1 MWYFSD
7 TSIEIDYIFKFILGI
22 LQITNIKLF
31 KEFFMD
37 SDFSTKI
44 QKQKI
49 SRERRKELKH
59 RLKKELGD
67 RMRFVYISSFLS
79 WIQFLM
85 RIISFGFIAKGFSN
99 LYQKIDFN
107 IFVYAV
113 IAIGLNLLGFGISI
127 LAKRYQGVASQ
138 FARDNLKSKFFDA
151 FSKSDEEVFKGYSTA
166 DVLTVASQGIDT
178 LDTFYST
185 YLSTTLRTFFNCG
198 TILLIVAF
206 IYPLGGLVFLI
217 SIPFIPVSIVL
228 IQKRSAK
235 IMQHYWSTY
244 MDVSNLFMD
253 DLKGL
258 NTLYSYSADE
268 IYEKKFNESA
278 ESFRLSTMELLKFQ
292 LQSVGYM
299 DGVMYLGIAISGFLA
314 VLSISKG
321 NMSIF
326 NFIFFVLIATEFF
339 TPIRELGYCMHLL
352 MMNTKMADRIFTFL
366 DSVKGEKKSEV
377 VNIKL
382 ESIDNIEFKNLS
394 FSYDDRNVLNNINLR
409 ITKGSL
415 FAIAGESGLG
425 KSTFAKI
432 LFKNLEDYSGEILID
447 GKSLKDFSR
456 LDINALG
463 FYVSP
468 DSYVFNESIMD
479 NLKKATKLPEKAI
492 LNWIEEKNILKFVK
506 TLPEGFNTIIGE
518 NGRLISPGQRQQ
530 IICVRSLLADR
541 KIYIFDEMTSSVD
554 TENEIAI
561 LDLIKM
567 ISKNSIVMF
576 ISHKMKQVNKADFVL
591 FMGKEKS
598 WDFGKPEDLYNS
610 NFEYRLLLDK
620 QNEMEEILNER

>member
-1 MWYFSD
+1 
-7 TSIEIDYIFKFILGI
+7 
-22 LQITNIKLF
+22 
-31 KEFFMD
+31 MD

-49 SRERRKELKH
+49 SRERRKELKN

-67 RMRFVYISSFLS
+67 RMRFVYIASFLS

-99 LYQKIDFN
+99 LYNKIDFN
-107 IFVYAV
+107 LFAYVV
-113 IAIGLNLLGFGISI
+113 IAIGLNIFGFWISI
-127 LAKRYQGVASQ
+127 FAKRYQGVASQ
-138 FARDNLKSKFFDA
+138 YARNNLKVKFFDA
-151 FSKSDEEVFKGYSTA
+151 FSKGNEEVFKGYSTA
-166 DVLTVASQGIDT
+166 DVLTVASQGIDS
-178 LDTFYST
+178 LDTFYSN
-185 YLSTTLRTFFNCG
+185 YLTTTLRTYFNCA

-206 IYPLGGLVFLI
+206 IYPLGDLVFLV

-258 NTLYSYSADE
+258 NTLYSYSADA

-278 ESFRLSTMELLKFQ
+278 ENFRLSTMELLKFQ

-321 NMSIF
+321 NMSVF
-326 NFIFFVLIATEFF
+326 NFTFFVLIATEFF

-366 DSVKGEKKSEV
+366 DSVIVEKKKDVS
-377 VNIKL
+377 NIEL
-382 ESIDNIEFKNLS
+382 ESINNIEFKNLS
-394 FSYDDRNVLNNINLR
+394 FSYDDRKVLNNINLS
-409 ITKGSL
+409 INKGSL

-425 KSTFAKI
+425 KSTFAKV

-447 GKSLKDFSR
+447 GKSLKDFSKS
-456 LDINALG
+456 DINALG

-479 NLKKATKLPEKAI
+479 NLKKATKLSEQEI
-492 LNWIEEKNILKFVK
+492 LEWIEEKNILKFVK
-506 TLPEGFNTIIGE
+506 TLPDGFNTIIGE
-518 NGRLISPGQRQQ
+518 NGRLIFPGQRQQ
-530 IICVRSLLADR
+530 IICVRSLLANR

>member
-1 MWYFSD
+1 
-7 TSIEIDYIFKFILGI
+7 
-22 LQITNIKLF
+22 
-31 KEFFMD
+31 MD
-37 SDFSTKI
+37 SDFNTKI

-49 SRERRKELKH
+49 SRERRKELKN

-67 RMRFVYISSFLS
+67 RMRFVYIASFLS

-99 LYQKIDFN
+99 LYNKIDFN
-107 IFVYAV
+107 LFAYVV
-113 IAIGLNLLGFGISI
+113 IAIGLNIFGFWISI
-127 LAKRYQGVASQ
+127 FAKRYQGVASQ
-138 FARDNLKSKFFDA
+138 YARDNLKVKFFDA
-151 FSKSDEEVFKGYSTA
+151 FSKGNEEVFKGYSTA
-166 DVLTVASQGIDT
+166 DVLTVASQGIDS
-178 LDTFYST
+178 LDTFYSN
-185 YLSTTLRTFFNCG
+185 YLTTTLRTYFNCA

-206 IYPLGGLVFLI
+206 IYPLGGLVFLV

-258 NTLYSYSADE
+258 NTLYSYSADA

-278 ESFRLSTMELLKFQ
+278 ENFRLSTMELLKFQ

-314 VLSISKG
+314 VLSVSKG

-366 DSVKGEKKSEV
+366 DSVKNEKKTEV
-377 VNIKL
+377 SNINL

-394 FSYDDRNVLNNINLR
+394 FSYDDRKILNNINLS

-425 KSTFAKI
+425 KSTFAKV
-432 LFKNLEDYSGEILID
+432 LFKNLDDYSGEILID
-447 GKSLKDFSR
+447 GKSLRDFSKS
-456 LDINALG
+456 DINALG

-479 NLKKATKLPEKAI
+479 NLKKATKLSEHEI
-492 LNWIEEKNILKFVK
+492 LEWIEEKNILKFVK
-506 TLPEGFNTIIGE
+506 TLPDGFNTIIGE

-530 IICVRSLLADR
+530 IICVRSLLANR

-610 NFEYRLLLDK
+610 NYEYKMLLDK

>member
-1 MWYFSD
+1 
-7 TSIEIDYIFKFILGI
+7 
-22 LQITNIKLF
+22 
-31 KEFFMD
+31 MD

-49 SRERRKELKH
+49 SRERRKELKN

-67 RMRFVYISSFLS
+67 RMRFVYIASFLS

-99 LYQKIDFN
+99 LYNKIDFN
-107 IFVYAV
+107 LFAYVV
-113 IAIGLNLLGFGISI
+113 IAIGLNIFGFWISI
-127 LAKRYQGVASQ
+127 FAKRYQGVASQ
-138 FARDNLKSKFFDA
+138 YARNNLKVKFFDA
-151 FSKSDEEVFKGYSTA
+151 FSKGNEEVFKGYSTA
-166 DVLTVASQGIDT
+166 DVLTVASQGIDS
-178 LDTFYST
+178 LDTFYSN
-185 YLSTTLRTFFNCG
+185 YLTTTLRTYFNCA

-206 IYPLGGLVFLI
+206 IYPLGGLVFLV

-258 NTLYSYSADE
+258 NTLYSYSADA

-278 ESFRLSTMELLKFQ
+278 ENFRLSTMELLKFQ

-299 DGVMYLGIAISGFLA
+299 DGVMYLGIVISGFLA
-314 VLSISKG
+314 VLSVSKG

-366 DSVKGEKKSEV
+366 DSVKLEKKTEV
-377 VNIKL
+377 SNINL

-394 FSYDDRNVLNNINLR
+394 FSYDDRKVLNNINLS
-409 ITKGSL
+409 INKGSL

-425 KSTFAKI
+425 KSTFAKT
-432 LFKNLEDYSGEILID
+432 LFKNLENYSGEILID
-447 GKSLKDFSR
+447 GKTLRDFSKS
-456 LDINALG
+456 DINSLG

-479 NLKKATKLPEKAI
+479 NLKKATKLSEHEI
-492 LNWIEEKNILKFVK
+492 LEWIEEKNILKFVK
-506 TLPEGFNTIIGE
+506 TLPDGFNTIIGE

-530 IICVRSLLADR
+530 IICVRSLLANR

-598 WDFGKPEDLYNS
+598 WDFAKPEDLYNS

>member
-1 MWYFSD
+1 
-7 TSIEIDYIFKFILGI
+7 
-22 LQITNIKLF
+22 
-31 KEFFMD
+31 MD
-37 SDFSTKI
+37 SDFNTKI

-49 SRERRKELKH
+49 SRERRKELKN

-67 RMRFVYISSFLS
+67 RMRFVYIASFLS

-99 LYQKIDFN
+99 LYNKIDFN
-107 IFVYAV
+107 LFAYVV
-113 IAIGLNLLGFGISI
+113 IAIGLNIFGFWISI
-127 LAKRYQGVASQ
+127 FAKRYQGVASQ
-138 FARDNLKSKFFDA
+138 FARDNLKVKFFDV

-166 DVLTVASQGIDT
+166 DVLTVASQGIDS
-178 LDTFYST
+178 LDTFYSN
-185 YLSTTLRTFFNCG
+185 YLTTTLRTYFNCA

-206 IYPLGGLVFLI
+206 IYPLGGLAFLV

-258 NTLYSYSADE
+258 NTLYSYSADA

-278 ESFRLSTMELLKFQ
+278 ENFRLSTMELLKFQ

-314 VLSISKG
+314 VLSVSKG

-366 DSVKGEKKSEV
+366 DSVNNEKKTEV
-377 VNIKL
+377 SNINLK
-382 ESIDNIEFKNLS
+382 SIDNIEFKNLS
-394 FSYDDRNVLNNINLR
+394 FSYDDRKILNNINLS

-425 KSTFAKI
+425 KSTFAKV
-432 LFKNLEDYSGEILID
+432 LFKNLDDYSGEILID
-447 GKSLKDFSR
+447 GKSLRDFSKS
-456 LDINALG
+456 DINALG

-479 NLKKATKLPEKAI
+479 NLKKATKLSEHEI
-492 LNWIEEKNILKFVK
+492 LEWIEEKNILKFVK
-506 TLPEGFNTIIGE
+506 TLPDGFNTIIGE
-518 NGRLISPGQRQQ
+518 NGKLISPGQRQQ
-530 IICVRSLLADR
+530 IICVRSLLANR

-598 WDFGKPEDLYNS
+598 WDFAKPEDLYNS

>member
-1 MWYFSD
+1 
-7 TSIEIDYIFKFILGI
+7 
-22 LQITNIKLF
+22 
-31 KEFFMD
+31 MD

-49 SRERRKELKH
+49 SRERRKELKN

-67 RMRFVYISSFLS
+67 KMKVVYLSSFLA

-85 RIISFGFIAKGFSN
+85 RIISFGIIAKGFSN
-99 LYQKIDFN
+99 LCNGIEFN
-107 IFVYAV
+107 LFSYALIV
-113 IAIGLNLLGFGISI
+113 IGLNIFGFVISI
-127 LAKRYQGVASQ
+127 FSKNYQGVASQ
-138 FARDNLKSKFFDA
+138 FARDSLKNKFFNV
-151 FSKSDEEVFKGYSTA
+151 FSKNNEEFSKKYSYA
-166 DVLTVASQGIDT
+166 DVLTVASQGIDS
-178 LDTFYST
+178 LDTFYSN
-185 YLSTTLRTFFNCG
+185 YLSTTLRTYLNCA
-198 TILLIVAF
+198 TILAIVFF
-206 IYPLGGLVFLI
+206 IYPLGSLVFLI
-217 SIPFIPVSIVL
+217 SIPFIPVSIIL

-278 ESFRLSTMELLKFQ
+278 EGFRLSTMELLKFQ

-314 VLSISKG
+314 VMSISKG

-326 NFIFFVLIATEFF
+326 NFIFFILIATEFF

-366 DSVKGEKKSEV
+366 DNANLEEKVEDS
-377 VNIKL
+377 NIKL
-382 ESIDNIEFKNLS
+382 ENVERIEFKNLS
-394 FSYDDRNVLNNINLR
+394 FSYGERKILDDINFE
-409 ITKGSL
+409 ISKGNL

-432 LFKNLEDYSGEILID
+432 LFKNLENYSGEILLD
-447 GKSLKDFSR
+447 GKSLKDFSKG
-456 LDINALG
+456 DINSLG
-463 FYVSP
+463 FYISP

-479 NLKKATKLPEKAI
+479 NLKKATKLSENEI
-492 LNWIEEKNILKFVK
+492 LKWIEEKNILNFVK
-506 TLPEGFNTIIGE
+506 TLPNGFDTIVGE
-518 NGRLISPGQRQQ
+518 NGKLISPGQRQQ
-530 IICVRSLLADR
+530 IICARGLLANR

-554 TENEIAI
+554 TENEKAI
-561 LDLIKM
+561 LDLIRL
-567 ISKNSIVMF
+567 ISKDSIVMF
-576 ISHKMKQVNKADFVL
+576 ISHKMKQVHKSDFVL
-591 FMGKEKS
+591 FMGQEKS
-598 WDFGKPEDLYNS
+598 WDFGKPCDLYISNS
-610 NFEYRLLLDK
+610 EYKLLLDK

>member
-1 MWYFSD
+1 
-7 TSIEIDYIFKFILGI
+7 
-22 LQITNIKLF
+22 
-31 KEFFMD
+31 MD
-37 SDFSTKI
+37 SDFNTKI

-49 SRERRKELKH
+49 SRERRKELKN

-67 RMRFVYISSFLS
+67 RMRFVYIASFLS

-99 LYQKIDFN
+99 LYNKIDFN
-107 IFVYAV
+107 LFAYVV
-113 IAIGLNLLGFGISI
+113 IAIGLNIFGFWISI
-127 LAKRYQGVASQ
+127 FAKRYQGVASQ
-138 FARDNLKSKFFDA
+138 YARNNLKVKFFDA
-151 FSKSDEEVFKGYSTA
+151 FSKGNEEVFKGYSTA
-166 DVLTVASQGIDT
+166 DVLTVASQGIDS
-178 LDTFYST
+178 LDTFYSN
-185 YLSTTLRTFFNCG
+185 YLTTTLRTYFNCA

-206 IYPLGGLVFLI
+206 IYPLGGLVFLV

-258 NTLYSYSADE
+258 NTLYSYSADA

-278 ESFRLSTMELLKFQ
+278 ENFRLSTMELLKFQ

-314 VLSISKG
+314 VLSVSKG

-366 DSVKGEKKSEV
+366 DSVKNEKKTEV
-377 VNIKL
+377 SNINL

-394 FSYDDRNVLNNINLR
+394 FSYDDRKVLNNINLS
-409 ITKGSL
+409 INKGSL

-425 KSTFAKI
+425 KSTFAKV
-432 LFKNLEDYSGEILID
+432 LFKNLDDYSGEILID
-447 GKSLKDFSR
+447 GKSLRYFSKS
-456 LDINALG
+456 DINALG

-479 NLKKATKLPEKAI
+479 NLKKATKLSEHEI
-492 LNWIEEKNILKFVK
+492 LEWIEEKNILKFVK
-506 TLPEGFNTIIGE
+506 TLPDGFNTIIGE

-530 IICVRSLLADR
+530 IICVRSLLANR

>member
-1 MWYFSD
+1 
-7 TSIEIDYIFKFILGI
+7 
-22 LQITNIKLF
+22 
-31 KEFFMD
+31 MD
-37 SDFSTKI
+37 SDFNTKI

-49 SRERRKELKH
+49 SRERRKELKN
-59 RLKKELGD
+59 RLKKELRD
-67 RMRFVYISSFLS
+67 RMRFVYIASFLS

-99 LYQKIDFN
+99 LYNKTEFN
-107 IFVYAV
+107 LFAYVV
-113 IAIGLNLLGFGISI
+113 IAIGLNIFGFWISI
-127 LAKRYQGVASQ
+127 FAKRYQGVASQ
-138 FARDNLKSKFFDA
+138 YARNNLKVKFFDA
-151 FSKSDEEVFKGYSTA
+151 FSKGNEEVFKGYSTA
-166 DVLTVASQGIDT
+166 DVLTVASQGIDS
-178 LDTFYST
+178 LDTFYSN
-185 YLSTTLRTFFNCG
+185 YLTTTLRTYFNCA

-206 IYPLGGLVFLI
+206 IYPLGGLVFLV

-258 NTLYSYSADE
+258 NTLYSYSADA

-278 ESFRLSTMELLKFQ
+278 ENFRLSTMELLKFQ

-314 VLSISKG
+314 VLSVSKG

-366 DSVKGEKKSEV
+366 DSVKNEKKTEV
-377 VNIKL
+377 SNINL

-394 FSYDDRNVLNNINLR
+394 FSYENRDVLNNINLS
-409 ITKGSL
+409 INKGSL

-425 KSTFAKI
+425 KSTFAKV
-432 LFKNLEDYSGEILID
+432 LFKNLDDYSGEILID
-447 GKSLKDFSR
+447 GKSLRDFSKS
-456 LDINALG
+456 DINALG

-479 NLKKATKLPEKAI
+479 NLKKATKLSEHEI
-492 LNWIEEKNILKFVK
+492 LEWVEEKNILKFVK
-506 TLPEGFNTIIGE
+506 TLPDGFNTIIGE
-518 NGRLISPGQRQQ
+518 NGKLISPGQRQQ
-530 IICVRSLLADR
+530 IICVRSLLTDR

-598 WDFGKPEDLYNS
+598 WDFAKPEDLYNS

>member
-1 MWYFSD
+1 
-7 TSIEIDYIFKFILGI
+7 
-22 LQITNIKLF
+22 
-31 KEFFMD
+31 MD
-37 SDFSTKI
+37 SDFNTKI

-49 SRERRKELKH
+49 SRERRKELKN

-67 RMRFVYISSFLS
+67 RMRFVYIASFLS

-99 LYQKIDFN
+99 LYNKIDFN
-107 IFVYAV
+107 LFAYVV
-113 IAIGLNLLGFGISI
+113 IAVGLNIFGFWISI
-127 LAKRYQGVASQ
+127 FAKRYQGVASQ
-138 FARDNLKSKFFDA
+138 FARDNLKVKFFDA

-166 DVLTVASQGIDT
+166 DVLTVASQGIDS
-178 LDTFYST
+178 LDTFYSN
-185 YLSTTLRTFFNCG
+185 YLTTTLRTYFNCA

-206 IYPLGGLVFLI
+206 IYPLGGLVFLV

-258 NTLYSYSADE
+258 NTLYSYSADA

-278 ESFRLSTMELLKFQ
+278 ENFRLSTMELLKFQ

-314 VLSISKG
+314 VLSVSKG

-366 DSVKGEKKSEV
+366 DSVKNEKKTEV
-377 VNIKL
+377 SNIDL

-394 FSYDDRNVLNNINLR
+394 FSYENRDVLNNINLS
-409 ITKGSL
+409 INKGSL

-447 GKSLKDFSR
+447 GKSLKDFSKS
-456 LDINALG
+456 DINALG

-479 NLKKATKLPEKAI
+479 NLKKATKLSEKEI
-492 LNWIEEKNILKFVK
+492 LEWIEEKNILKFVK

-530 IICVRSLLADR
+530 IICVRSLLANR

>member
-1 MWYFSD
+1 
-7 TSIEIDYIFKFILGI
+7 
-22 LQITNIKLF
+22 
-31 KEFFMD
+31 MD

-151 FSKSDEEVFKGYSTA
+151 FSKSDKEAFKEYSTA
-166 DVLTVASQGIDT
+166 DVLTVASQGIDS
-178 LDTFYST
+178 LDTFYSN
-185 YLSTTLRTFFNCG
+185 YLTTTLRTYFNCA

-206 IYPLGGLVFLI
+206 IYPLGGLVFLV

-258 NTLYSYSADE
+258 NTLYSYSADA

-278 ESFRLSTMELLKFQ
+278 EKFRLSTMELLKFQ

-366 DSVKGEKKSEV
+366 DSVKGEKKTEV

-394 FSYDDRNVLNNINLR
+394 FSYDDRKVLNNINLS
-409 ITKGSL
+409 INKGSL

-447 GKSLKDFSR
+447 GKSLKDFSKS
-456 LDINALG
+456 DINSLG

-468 DSYVFNESIMD
+468 DSYVFNESIID
-479 NLKKATKLPEKAI
+479 NLKKATKLPEYEI
-492 LNWIEEKNILKFVK
+492 LRWIEEKNILQFVK
-506 TLPEGFNTIIGE
+506 TLPDGFNTIIGE

-561 LDLIKM
+561 LNSIKM

>member
-1 MWYFSD
+1 
-7 TSIEIDYIFKFILGI
+7 
-22 LQITNIKLF
+22 
-31 KEFFMD
+31 MD

-49 SRERRKELKH
+49 SRERRKELKN

-67 RMRFVYISSFLS
+67 RMRFVYIASFLS

-99 LYQKIDFN
+99 LYNKIDFN
-107 IFVYAV
+107 LFAYVV
-113 IAIGLNLLGFGISI
+113 IAIGLNIFGFWISI
-127 LAKRYQGVASQ
+127 FAKRYQGVASQ
-138 FARDNLKSKFFDA
+138 YARNNLKVKFFDA
-151 FSKSDEEVFKGYSTA
+151 FSKGNEEVFKGYSTA
-166 DVLTVASQGIDT
+166 DVLTVASQGIDS
-178 LDTFYST
+178 LDTFYSN
-185 YLSTTLRTFFNCG
+185 YLTTTLRTYFNCA

-206 IYPLGGLVFLI
+206 IYPLGGLVFLV

-258 NTLYSYSADE
+258 NTLYSYSADA

-278 ESFRLSTMELLKFQ
+278 ENFRLSTMELLKFQ

-314 VLSISKG
+314 VLSVSKG

-366 DSVKGEKKSEV
+366 DSVKNEKKTEV
-377 VNIKL
+377 SNINL

-394 FSYDDRNVLNNINLR
+394 FSDDDRKVLNNINLS
-409 ITKGSL
+409 INKGSL

-425 KSTFAKI
+425 KSTFAKV
-432 LFKNLEDYSGEILID
+432 LFKNLDDYSGEILID
-447 GKSLKDFSR
+447 GKSLRYFSKS
-456 LDINALG
+456 DINALG

-479 NLKKATKLPEKAI
+479 NLKKATKLSEHEI
-492 LNWIEEKNILKFVK
+492 LEWIEEKNILKFVK
-506 TLPEGFNTIIGE
+506 TLPDGFNTIIGE

-530 IICVRSLLADR
+530 IICVRSLLANR

>member
-1 MWYFSD
+1 
-7 TSIEIDYIFKFILGI
+7 
-22 LQITNIKLF
+22 
-31 KEFFMD
+31 MD

-49 SRERRKELKH
+49 SRQRRKELKN

-67 RMRFVYISSFLS
+67 RMRFVYIASFLS

-99 LYQKIDFN
+99 LYNKIDFN
-107 IFVYAV
+107 LFAYVV
-113 IAIGLNLLGFGISI
+113 IAIGLNIFGFWISI
-127 LAKRYQGVASQ
+127 FAKRYQGVASQ
-138 FARDNLKSKFFDA
+138 FARDNLKVKFFDA

-166 DVLTVASQGIDT
+166 DVLTVASQGIDS
-178 LDTFYST
+178 LDTFYSN
-185 YLSTTLRTFFNCG
+185 YLTTTLRTYFNCA

-206 IYPLGGLVFLI
+206 IYPLGGLVFLV

-258 NTLYSYSADE
+258 NTLYSYSADA

-278 ESFRLSTMELLKFQ
+278 EKFRLSTMELLKFQ

-314 VLSISKG
+314 VLSVSKG

-366 DSVKGEKKSEV
+366 DSVKNEKKTEV
-377 VNIKL
+377 SNINL

-394 FSYDDRNVLNNINLR
+394 FSYDDRKVLNNINLS
-409 ITKGSL
+409 INKGSL

-425 KSTFAKI
+425 KSTFAKV
-432 LFKNLEDYSGEILID
+432 LFKNLDDYSGEILID
-447 GKSLKDFSR
+447 GKSLRDFSKS
-456 LDINALG
+456 DINVLG

-479 NLKKATKLPEKAI
+479 NLKKATKLSEHEI
-492 LNWIEEKNILKFVK
+492 LEWIEEKNILKFVK
-506 TLPEGFNTIIGE
+506 TLPDGFNTIIGE

-530 IICVRSLLADR
+530 IICVRSLLANR

>member
-1 MWYFSD
+1 
-7 TSIEIDYIFKFILGI
+7 
-22 LQITNIKLF
+22 
-31 KEFFMD
+31 MD

-151 FSKSDEEVFKGYSTA
+151 FSKSDKEAFKEYSTA
-166 DVLTVASQGIDT
+166 DVLTVASQGIDS
-178 LDTFYST
+178 LDTFYSN
-185 YLSTTLRTFFNCG
+185 YLTTTLRTYFNCA

-206 IYPLGGLVFLI
+206 IYPLGGLVFLV

-258 NTLYSYSADE
+258 NTLYSYSADA

-278 ESFRLSTMELLKFQ
+278 EKFRLSTMELLKFQ

-366 DSVKGEKKSEV
+366 DSVKGEKKTEV

-394 FSYDDRNVLNNINLR
+394 FSYDDRKVLNNINLS
-409 ITKGSL
+409 INKGSL

-447 GKSLKDFSR
+447 GKSLKDFSKS
-456 LDINALG
+456 DINSLG

-468 DSYVFNESIMD
+468 DSYVFNESIID
-479 NLKKATKLPEKAI
+479 NLKKATKLPEYEI
-492 LNWIEEKNILKFVK
+492 LRWIEEKNILQFVK
-506 TLPEGFNTIIGE
+506 TLPDGFNTIIGE

-561 LDLIKM
+561 LNLIKM

>member
-1 MWYFSD
+1 
-7 TSIEIDYIFKFILGI
+7 
-22 LQITNIKLF
+22 
-31 KEFFMD
+31 MD

-49 SRERRKELKH
+49 SRKRRKELKN

-67 RMRFVYISSFLS
+67 KMKVVYLSSFLA

-85 RIISFGFIAKGFSN
+85 RIISFGVIAKGFSN
-99 LYQKIDFN
+99 LFN
-107 IFVYAV
+107 GIEFNLLIYAL
-113 IAIGLNLLGFGISI
+113 IIIGLNIFGFVISI
-127 LAKRYQGVASQ
+127 FSKNYQGVASQ
-138 FARDNLKSKFFDA
+138 FARDSLKNKFFNV
-151 FSKSDEEVFKGYSTA
+151 FSKNNEEFSKKYSYA
-166 DVLTVASQGIDT
+166 DVLTVASQGIDS
-178 LDTFYST
+178 LDTFYSN
-185 YLSTTLRTFFNCG
+185 YLSTTLRTYLNCA
-198 TILLIVAF
+198 TILAIVFF
-206 IYPLGGLVFLI
+206 IYPLGSLVFLI
-217 SIPFIPVSIVL
+217 SIPFIPVSIIL

-278 ESFRLSTMELLKFQ
+278 EGFRLSTMELLKFQ

-314 VLSISKG
+314 VMSISKG

-326 NFIFFVLIATEFF
+326 NFIFFILIATEFF

-366 DSVKGEKKSEV
+366 DNANLEEKIENSK
-377 VNIKL
+377 IKL
-382 ESIDNIEFKNLS
+382 ENVERIEFKNLS
-394 FSYDDRNVLNNINLR
+394 FSYGERKILDDINFE
-409 ITKGSL
+409 ISKGNL

-432 LFKNLEDYSGEILID
+432 LFKNLENYSGEILLD
-447 GKSLKDFSR
+447 GKSLKDFSKG
-456 LDINALG
+456 DINSLG
-463 FYVSP
+463 FYISP

-479 NLKKATKLPEKAI
+479 NLKKATKLSENEI
-492 LNWIEEKNILKFVK
+492 LKWIEEKNILNFVK
-506 TLPEGFNTIIGE
+506 TLPNGFDTIVGE
-518 NGRLISPGQRQQ
+518 NGKLISPGQRQQ
-530 IICVRSLLADR
+530 IICARGLLANR

-554 TENEIAI
+554 MENENAI
-561 LDLIKM
+561 LDLIRL
-567 ISKNSIVMF
+567 ISKDSIVMF
-576 ISHKMKQVNKADFVL
+576 ISHKMKQVHKADFVL
-591 FMGKEKS
+591 FMGQEKS
-598 WDFGKPEDLYNS
+598 WDFGKPCDLYVS
-610 NFEYRLLLDK
+610 NFEYKLLLDK

>member
-1 MWYFSD
+1 
-7 TSIEIDYIFKFILGI
+7 
-22 LQITNIKLF
+22 
-31 KEFFMD
+31 MD

-151 FSKSDEEVFKGYSTA
+151 FSKSEEEVFKGYSTA
-166 DVLTVASQGIDT
+166 DVLTVASQGIDS
-178 LDTFYST
+178 LDTFYSN
-185 YLSTTLRTFFNCG
+185 YLTTTLRTYFNCA

-206 IYPLGGLVFLI
+206 IYPLGGLVFLV

-456 LDINALG
+456 SDINALG

>member
-1 MWYFSD
+1 
-7 TSIEIDYIFKFILGI
+7 
-22 LQITNIKLF
+22 
-31 KEFFMD
+31 MD
-37 SDFSTKI
+37 SDFNTKI

-49 SRERRKELKH
+49 SRERRKELKN

-67 RMRFVYISSFLS
+67 RMRFVYIASFLS

-99 LYQKIDFN
+99 LYNKIDFN
-107 IFVYAV
+107 LFAYVV
-113 IAIGLNLLGFGISI
+113 IAIGLNIFGFWISI
-127 LAKRYQGVASQ
+127 FAKRYQGVASQ
-138 FARDNLKSKFFDA
+138 FARDNLKVKFFDA

-166 DVLTVASQGIDT
+166 DVLTVASQGIDS
-178 LDTFYST
+178 LDTFYSN
-185 YLSTTLRTFFNCG
+185 YLTTTLRTYFNCA

-206 IYPLGGLVFLI
+206 IYPLGGLVFLV

-258 NTLYSYSADE
+258 NTLYSYSADA

-278 ESFRLSTMELLKFQ
+278 ENFRLSTMELLKFQ

-314 VLSISKG
+314 VLSVSKG

-366 DSVKGEKKSEV
+366 DSVKLEKKTEV
-377 VNIKL
+377 SNINL

-394 FSYDDRNVLNNINLR
+394 FSYDDRKVLNNINLS
-409 ITKGSL
+409 INKGSL

-425 KSTFAKI
+425 KSTFAKV
-432 LFKNLEDYSGEILID
+432 LFKNLDDYSGEILID
-447 GKSLKDFSR
+447 GKSLRYFSKS
-456 LDINALG
+456 DINALG

-479 NLKKATKLPEKAI
+479 NLKKATKLSEHEI
-492 LNWIEEKNILKFVK
+492 LEWIEEKNILKFVK
-506 TLPEGFNTIIGE
+506 TLPDGFNTIIGE

-598 WDFGKPEDLYNS
+598 WDFAKPEDLYNS

>member
-1 MWYFSD
+1 
-7 TSIEIDYIFKFILGI
+7 
-22 LQITNIKLF
+22 
-31 KEFFMD
+31 MD
-37 SDFSTKI
+37 SDFNTKI

-49 SRERRKELKH
+49 SRERRKELKN

-67 RMRFVYISSFLS
+67 RMRFVYIASFLS

-99 LYQKIDFN
+99 LYNKIDFN
-107 IFVYAV
+107 LFAYVV
-113 IAIGLNLLGFGISI
+113 IAIGLNIFGFWISI
-127 LAKRYQGVASQ
+127 FAKRYQGVASQ
-138 FARDNLKSKFFDA
+138 FARDNLKVKFFDV

-166 DVLTVASQGIDT
+166 DVLTVASQGIDS
-178 LDTFYST
+178 LDTFYSN
-185 YLSTTLRTFFNCG
+185 YLTTTLRTYFNCA

-206 IYPLGGLVFLI
+206 IYPLGGLAFLV

-258 NTLYSYSADE
+258 NTLYSYSADA

-278 ESFRLSTMELLKFQ
+278 ENFRLSTMELLKFQ

-314 VLSISKG
+314 VLSVSKG

-366 DSVKGEKKSEV
+366 DSVNNEKKTEV
-377 VNIKL
+377 SNINLK
-382 ESIDNIEFKNLS
+382 SIDNIEFKNLS
-394 FSYDDRNVLNNINLR
+394 FSYDDRKILNNINLS

-425 KSTFAKI
+425 KSTFAKV
-432 LFKNLEDYSGEILID
+432 LFKNLENYSGEILID
-447 GKSLKDFSR
+447 GKSLRDFSKS
-456 LDINALG
+456 DINSLG

-479 NLKKATKLPEKAI
+479 NLKKATKLSEHEI
-492 LNWIEEKNILKFVK
+492 LEWIEEKNILKFVK
-506 TLPEGFNTIIGE
+506 TLPDGFNTIIGE
-518 NGRLISPGQRQQ
+518 NGKLISPGQRQQ
-530 IICVRSLLADR
+530 IICVRSLLANR

-610 NFEYRLLLDK
+610 NYEYKMLLDK
-620 QNEMEEILNER
+620 QNEMEAILNER

>member
-1 MWYFSD
+1 
-7 TSIEIDYIFKFILGI
+7 
-22 LQITNIKLF
+22 
-31 KEFFMD
+31 MD

-49 SRERRKELKH
+49 SRKRRKELKN

-67 RMRFVYISSFLS
+67 RMRFVYIASFLS

-99 LYQKIDFN
+99 LYNKIDFN
-107 IFVYAV
+107 LFAYVV
-113 IAIGLNLLGFGISI
+113 IAIGLNIFGFWISI
-127 LAKRYQGVASQ
+127 FAKRYQGVASQ
-138 FARDNLKSKFFDA
+138 YARNNLKVKFFDA
-151 FSKSDEEVFKGYSTA
+151 FSKGNEEVFKGYSTA
-166 DVLTVASQGIDT
+166 DVLTVASQGIDS
-178 LDTFYST
+178 LDTFYSN
-185 YLSTTLRTFFNCG
+185 YLTTTLRTYFNCA

-206 IYPLGGLVFLI
+206 IYPLGGLVFLV

-258 NTLYSYSADE
+258 NTLYSYSADA

-278 ESFRLSTMELLKFQ
+278 ENFRLSTMELLKFQ

-314 VLSISKG
+314 VLSVSKG

-326 NFIFFVLIATEFF
+326 NFIFFILIATEFF

-366 DSVKGEKKSEV
+366 DSVKLEKKTEV
-377 VNIKL
+377 SNINL

-394 FSYDDRNVLNNINLR
+394 FSYDDRKVLNNINLS
-409 ITKGSL
+409 INKGSL

-432 LFKNLEDYSGEILID
+432 LFKNLENYSGEILID
-447 GKSLKDFSR
+447 GKSLRDFSKS
-456 LDINALG
+456 DINSLG

-479 NLKKATKLPEKAI
+479 NLKKATKLSEKEI
-492 LNWIEEKNILKFVK
+492 LEWIEEKHILKFVK
-506 TLPEGFNTIIGE
+506 TLPDGFNTIIGE

-530 IICVRSLLADR
+530 IICVRSLLANR

>member
-1 MWYFSD
+1 
-7 TSIEIDYIFKFILGI
+7 
-22 LQITNIKLF
+22 
-31 KEFFMD
+31 MD
-37 SDFSTKI
+37 SDFNTKI

-49 SRERRKELKH
+49 SRERRKELKN

-67 RMRFVYISSFLS
+67 RMRFVYIASFLS

-99 LYQKIDFN
+99 LYNKIDFN
-107 IFVYAV
+107 LFAYVV
-113 IAIGLNLLGFGISI
+113 IAIGLNIFGFWISI
-127 LAKRYQGVASQ
+127 FAKRYQGVASQ
-138 FARDNLKSKFFDA
+138 FARDNLKVKFFDA

-166 DVLTVASQGIDT
+166 DVLTVASQGIDS
-178 LDTFYST
+178 LDTFYSN
-185 YLSTTLRTFFNCG
+185 YLTTTLRTYFNCA

-206 IYPLGGLVFLI
+206 IYPLGGLVFLV

-258 NTLYSYSADE
+258 NTLYSYSADA

-278 ESFRLSTMELLKFQ
+278 ENFRLSTMELLKFQ

-314 VLSISKG
+314 VLSVSKG

-366 DSVKGEKKSEV
+366 DSVKNEKKTEV
-377 VNIKL
+377 SNINL

-394 FSYDDRNVLNNINLR
+394 FSYDDRKVLNNINLS

-425 KSTFAKI
+425 KSTFAKV
-432 LFKNLEDYSGEILID
+432 LFKNLDDYSGEILID
-447 GKSLKDFSR
+447 EKSLRDFSKS
-456 LDINALG
+456 DINALG

-479 NLKKATKLPEKAI
+479 NLKKATKLSEHEI
-492 LNWIEEKNILKFVK
+492 LEWIEEKNILKFVK
-506 TLPEGFNTIIGE
+506 TLPDGFNTIIGE
-518 NGRLISPGQRQQ
+518 NGKLISPGQRQQ
-530 IICVRSLLADR
+530 ILCVRSLLADR

-598 WDFGKPEDLYNS
+598 WDFAKPEDLYSS

>member
-1 MWYFSD
+1 
-7 TSIEIDYIFKFILGI
+7 
-22 LQITNIKLF
+22 
-31 KEFFMD
+31 MD
-37 SDFSTKI
+37 SDFNTKI

-49 SRERRKELKH
+49 SRERRKELKN

-67 RMRFVYISSFLS
+67 RMRFVYIASFLS

-99 LYQKIDFN
+99 LYNKIDFN
-107 IFVYAV
+107 LFAYVV
-113 IAIGLNLLGFGISI
+113 IAVGLNIFGFWISI
-127 LAKRYQGVASQ
+127 FAKRYQGVASQ
-138 FARDNLKSKFFDA
+138 FARDNLKVKFFDA

-166 DVLTVASQGIDT
+166 DVLTVASQGIDS
-178 LDTFYST
+178 LDTFYSN
-185 YLSTTLRTFFNCG
+185 YLTTTLRTYFNCA

-206 IYPLGGLVFLI
+206 IYPLGGLVFLV
-217 SIPFIPVSIVL
+217 SIPFIPVSIML

-258 NTLYSYSADE
+258 NTLYSYSADA

-278 ESFRLSTMELLKFQ
+278 ENFRLSTMELLKFQ

-314 VLSISKG
+314 VLSVSKG

-366 DSVKGEKKSEV
+366 DSVKLEKKTEV
-377 VNIKL
+377 SNINL

-394 FSYDDRNVLNNINLR
+394 FSYDDRKVLNNINLS
-409 ITKGSL
+409 INKGSL

-432 LFKNLEDYSGEILID
+432 LFKNLENYSGEILID
-447 GKSLKDFSR
+447 GKSLRDFSKS
-456 LDINALG
+456 DINSLG

-479 NLKKATKLPEKAI
+479 NLKKATKLSEKEI
-492 LNWIEEKNILKFVK
+492 LEWIEEKHILKFVK
-506 TLPEGFNTIIGE
+506 TLPDGFNTIIGE

-530 IICVRSLLADR
+530 IICVRSLLANR

>member
-1 MWYFSD
+1 
-7 TSIEIDYIFKFILGI
+7 
-22 LQITNIKLF
+22 
-31 KEFFMD
+31 MD

-49 SRERRKELKH
+49 SRQRRKELKN

-67 RMRFVYISSFLS
+67 RMRFVYIASFLS

-99 LYQKIDFN
+99 LYNKIDFN
-107 IFVYAV
+107 LFAYVV
-113 IAIGLNLLGFGISI
+113 IAIGLNIFGFWISI
-127 LAKRYQGVASQ
+127 FAKRYQGVASQ
-138 FARDNLKSKFFDA
+138 YARDNLKVKFFDA
-151 FSKSDEEVFKGYSTA
+151 FSKGNEEVFKGYSTA
-166 DVLTVASQGIDT
+166 DVLTVASQGIDS
-178 LDTFYST
+178 LDTFYSN
-185 YLSTTLRTFFNCG
+185 YLTTTLRTYFNCV

-206 IYPLGGLVFLI
+206 IYPLGGLVFLV

-258 NTLYSYSADE
+258 NTLYSYSADA

-278 ESFRLSTMELLKFQ
+278 ENFRLSTMELLKFQ

-314 VLSISKG
+314 VLSVSKG

-366 DSVKGEKKSEV
+366 DSVKNEKKTEV
-377 VNIKL
+377 SNINL

-394 FSYDDRNVLNNINLR
+394 FSYENRDVLNNINLS
-409 ITKGSL
+409 INKGSL

-425 KSTFAKI
+425 KSTFAKV

-447 GKSLKDFSR
+447 GKSLRDFSKS
-456 LDINALG
+456 DINVLG

-479 NLKKATKLPEKAI
+479 NLKKATKLSEHEI
-492 LNWIEEKNILKFVK
+492 LEWIEEKNILKFVK
-506 TLPEGFNTIIGE
+506 TLPDGFNTIIGE

-530 IICVRSLLADR
+530 IICVRSLLANR

>member
-1 MWYFSD
+1 
-7 TSIEIDYIFKFILGI
+7 
-22 LQITNIKLF
+22 
-31 KEFFMD
+31 MD

-49 SRERRKELKH
+49 SRERRKELKN

-67 RMRFVYISSFLS
+67 KMKVVYLSSFLA

-85 RIISFGFIAKGFSN
+85 RIISFGVIAKGFSN
-99 LYQKIDFN
+99 LCNGIEFN
-107 IFVYAV
+107 LFSYALIV
-113 IAIGLNLLGFGISI
+113 IGLNIFGFVISI
-127 LAKRYQGVASQ
+127 FSKNYQGVASQ
-138 FARDNLKSKFFDA
+138 FARDSLKNKFFNV
-151 FSKSDEEVFKGYSTA
+151 FSKNNEEFSKKYSYA
-166 DVLTVASQGIDT
+166 DVLTVASQGIDS
-178 LDTFYST
+178 LDTFYSN
-185 YLSTTLRTFFNCG
+185 YLSTTLRTYLNCA
-198 TILLIVAF
+198 TILAIVFF
-206 IYPLGGLVFLI
+206 IYPLGSLVFLI
-217 SIPFIPVSIVL
+217 SIPFIPVSIIL

-278 ESFRLSTMELLKFQ
+278 EGFRLSTMELLKFQ

-314 VLSISKG
+314 VMSISKG

-326 NFIFFVLIATEFF
+326 NFIFFILIATEFF

-366 DSVKGEKKSEV
+366 DNANLEEKVEKSK
-377 VNIKL
+377 IKL
-382 ESIDNIEFKNLS
+382 ENVERIEFKNLS
-394 FSYDDRNVLNNINLR
+394 FSYGERKILDDINFE
-409 ITKGSL
+409 ISKGNL

-432 LFKNLEDYSGEILID
+432 LFKNLENYSGEISLD
-447 GKSLKDFSR
+447 GKSLKDFSKG
-456 LDINALG
+456 DINSLG
-463 FYVSP
+463 FYISP

-479 NLKKATKLPEKAI
+479 NLKKATKLSENEI
-492 LNWIEEKNILKFVK
+492 LKWIEEKNILNFVK
-506 TLPEGFNTIIGE
+506 TLPNGFDTIVGE
-518 NGRLISPGQRQQ
+518 NGKLISPGQRQQ
-530 IICVRSLLADR
+530 IICARGLLANR

-554 TENEIAI
+554 TENENAI
-561 LDLIKM
+561 LDLIRL
-567 ISKNSIVMF
+567 ISKDSIVMF
-576 ISHKMKQVNKADFVL
+576 ISHKMKQVHKSDFVL
-591 FMGKEKS
+591 FMGQEKS
-598 WDFGKPEDLYNS
+598 WDFGKPCDLYVS
-610 NFEYRLLLDK
+610 NFEYKLLLDK

>member
-1 MWYFSD
+1 
-7 TSIEIDYIFKFILGI
+7 
-22 LQITNIKLF
+22 
-31 KEFFMD
+31 MD

-49 SRERRKELKH
+49 SRKRRKELKN

-67 RMRFVYISSFLS
+67 RMRFVYIASFLS

-99 LYQKIDFN
+99 LYNKIDFN
-107 IFVYAV
+107 LFAYVV
-113 IAIGLNLLGFGISI
+113 IAIGLNIFGFWISI
-127 LAKRYQGVASQ
+127 FAKRYQGVASQ
-138 FARDNLKSKFFDA
+138 YARNNLKVKFFDA
-151 FSKSDEEVFKGYSTA
+151 FSKGNEEVFKGYSTA
-166 DVLTVASQGIDT
+166 DVLTVASQGIDS
-178 LDTFYST
+178 LDTFYSN
-185 YLSTTLRTFFNCG
+185 YLTTTLRTYFNCA

-206 IYPLGGLVFLI
+206 IYPLGGLVFLV
-217 SIPFIPVSIVL
+217 SITFIPVSIVL

-258 NTLYSYSADE
+258 NTLYSYSADA

-278 ESFRLSTMELLKFQ
+278 EKFRLSTMELLKFQ

-314 VLSISKG
+314 VLSVSKG

-366 DSVKGEKKSEV
+366 DSVKNEKKIEV
-377 VNIKL
+377 SNINL

-394 FSYDDRNVLNNINLR
+394 FSYDDRKVLNNINLS
-409 ITKGSL
+409 INKGSL

-425 KSTFAKI
+425 KSTFAKV
-432 LFKNLEDYSGEILID
+432 LFKNLDDYSGEILID
-447 GKSLKDFSR
+447 GKSLRDFSKS
-456 LDINALG
+456 DINVLG

-468 DSYVFNESIMD
+468 DSYVFNESILD
-479 NLKKATKLPEKAI
+479 NLKKATKLSEHEI
-492 LNWIEEKNILKFVK
+492 LEWIEEKNILKFVK
-506 TLPEGFNTIIGE
+506 TLPDGFNTIIGE

-530 IICVRSLLADR
+530 IICVRSLLANR

>member
-151 FSKSDEEVFKGYSTA
+151 FSKSEEEVFKGYSTA
-166 DVLTVASQGIDT
+166 DVLTVASQGIDS
-178 LDTFYST
+178 LDTFYSN
-185 YLSTTLRTFFNCG
+185 YLTTTLRTYFNCA

-206 IYPLGGLVFLI
+206 IYPLGGLVFLV

-456 LDINALG
+456 SDINALG

>member
-1 MWYFSD
+1 
-7 TSIEIDYIFKFILGI
+7 
-22 LQITNIKLF
+22 
-31 KEFFMD
+31 MD

-127 LAKRYQGVASQ
+127 LAKKYQGVASQ

-366 DSVKGEKKSEV
+366 DSVKGEKKTEV

-394 FSYDDRNVLNNINLR
+394 FSYDDRNVLNNINLS

-425 KSTFAKI
+425 KSTFAKV
-432 LFKNLEDYSGEILID
+432 LFKNLDDYSGEILID

-456 LDINALG
+456 SDINALG

-479 NLKKATKLPEKAI
+479 NLKKATKLPEYEI
-492 LNWIEEKNILKFVK
+492 LRWIEEKNILKFVK
-506 TLPEGFNTIIGE
+506 TLPDGFNTIIGE

-561 LDLIKM
+561 LNLIKM

>member
-1 MWYFSD
+1 
-7 TSIEIDYIFKFILGI
+7 
-22 LQITNIKLF
+22 
-31 KEFFMD
+31 MD
-37 SDFSTKI
+37 SDFNTKI

-49 SRERRKELKH
+49 SRERRKELKN

-67 RMRFVYISSFLS
+67 RMRFVYIASFLS

-99 LYQKIDFN
+99 LYNKIDFN
-107 IFVYAV
+107 LFAYVV
-113 IAIGLNLLGFGISI
+113 IAIGLNIFGFWISI
-127 LAKRYQGVASQ
+127 FAKRYQGVASQ
-138 FARDNLKSKFFDA
+138 FARDNLKVKFFDA

-166 DVLTVASQGIDT
+166 DVLTVASQGIDS
-178 LDTFYST
+178 LDTFYSN
-185 YLSTTLRTFFNCG
+185 YLTTTLRTYFNCA

-206 IYPLGGLVFLI
+206 IYPLGGLAFLV

-258 NTLYSYSADE
+258 NTLYSYSADA

-278 ESFRLSTMELLKFQ
+278 ENFRLSTMELLKFQ

-314 VLSISKG
+314 VLSVSKG

-366 DSVKGEKKSEV
+366 DSVNNEKKTEV
-377 VNIKL
+377 SNINLK
-382 ESIDNIEFKNLS
+382 SIDNIEFKNLS
-394 FSYDDRNVLNNINLR
+394 FSYDDRKILNNINLS

-425 KSTFAKI
+425 KSTFAKV
-432 LFKNLEDYSGEILID
+432 LFKNLDDYSGEILID
-447 GKSLKDFSR
+447 GKSLRDFSKS
-456 LDINALG
+456 DINALG

-479 NLKKATKLPEKAI
+479 NLKKATKLSEKEI
-492 LNWIEEKNILKFVK
+492 LEWIEEKNILQFVK

-530 IICVRSLLADR
+530 IICVRSLLANR

-554 TENEIAI
+554 SENEIAI
-561 LDLIKM
+561 LNLIKM

-591 FMGKEKS
+591 FMGQEKS
-598 WDFGKPEDLYNS
+598 WDFGKPEDLYNT

>member
-1 MWYFSD
+1 
-7 TSIEIDYIFKFILGI
+7 
-22 LQITNIKLF
+22 
-31 KEFFMD
+31 MD

-49 SRERRKELKH
+49 SRERRKELKN

-67 RMRFVYISSFLS
+67 KMKVVYLSSFLA

-85 RIISFGFIAKGFSN
+85 RIISFGVIAKGFSN
-99 LYQKIDFN
+99 LCNGIEFN
-107 IFVYAV
+107 LFSYALIV
-113 IAIGLNLLGFGISI
+113 IGLNIFGFVISI
-127 LAKRYQGVASQ
+127 FSKNYQGVASQ
-138 FARDNLKSKFFDA
+138 FARDSLKNKFFNV
-151 FSKSDEEVFKGYSTA
+151 FSKNNEEFSKKYSYA
-166 DVLTVASQGIDT
+166 DVLTVASQGIDS
-178 LDTFYST
+178 LDTFYSN
-185 YLSTTLRTFFNCG
+185 YLSTTLRTYLNCA
-198 TILLIVAF
+198 TILAIVFF
-206 IYPLGGLVFLI
+206 IYPLGSLVFLI
-217 SIPFIPVSIVL
+217 SIPFIPVSIIL

-278 ESFRLSTMELLKFQ
+278 EGFRLSTMELLKFQ

-314 VLSISKG
+314 VMSISKG

-326 NFIFFVLIATEFF
+326 NFIFFILIATEFF

-366 DSVKGEKKSEV
+366 DNANLEEKIENSK
-377 VNIKL
+377 IKL
-382 ESIDNIEFKNLS
+382 ENVERIEFKNLS
-394 FSYDDRNVLNNINLR
+394 FSYGERKILDDINFE
-409 ITKGSL
+409 ISKGNL

-432 LFKNLEDYSGEILID
+432 LFKNLENYSGEILLD
-447 GKSLKDFSR
+447 GKSLKDFSKG
-456 LDINALG
+456 DINSLG
-463 FYVSP
+463 FYISP

-479 NLKKATKLPEKAI
+479 NLKKATKLSENEI
-492 LNWIEEKNILKFVK
+492 LKWIEEKNILNFVK
-506 TLPEGFNTIIGE
+506 TLPNGFDTIVGE
-518 NGRLISPGQRQQ
+518 NGKLISPGQRQQ
-530 IICVRSLLADR
+530 IICARGLLANR

-554 TENEIAI
+554 MENENAI
-561 LDLIKM
+561 LDLIRL
-567 ISKNSIVMF
+567 ISKDSIVMF
-576 ISHKMKQVNKADFVL
+576 ISHKMKQVHKSDFVL
-591 FMGKEKS
+591 FMGQEKS
-598 WDFGKPEDLYNS
+598 WDFGKPCDLYVS
-610 NFEYRLLLDK
+610 NFEYKLLLDK

>member
-1 MWYFSD
+1 
-7 TSIEIDYIFKFILGI
+7 
-22 LQITNIKLF
+22 
-31 KEFFMD
+31 MD
-37 SDFSTKI
+37 SDFNTKI

-49 SRERRKELKH
+49 SRERRKELKN

-67 RMRFVYISSFLS
+67 RMRFVYIASFLS

-99 LYQKIDFN
+99 LYNKIDFN
-107 IFVYAV
+107 LFAYVV
-113 IAIGLNLLGFGISI
+113 IAVGLNIFGFWISI
-127 LAKRYQGVASQ
+127 FAKRYQGVASQ
-138 FARDNLKSKFFDA
+138 FARDNLKVKFFDA

-166 DVLTVASQGIDT
+166 DVLTVASQGIDS
-178 LDTFYST
+178 LDTFYSN
-185 YLSTTLRTFFNCG
+185 YLTTTLRTYFNCA

-206 IYPLGGLVFLI
+206 IYPLGGLVFLV

-258 NTLYSYSADE
+258 NTLYSYSADA

-278 ESFRLSTMELLKFQ
+278 ENFRLSTMELLKFQ

-314 VLSISKG
+314 VLSVSKG

-366 DSVKGEKKSEV
+366 DSVKNEKKTEV
-377 VNIKL
+377 SNIDL

-394 FSYDDRNVLNNINLR
+394 FSYDDRNVLNNINLS

-447 GKSLKDFSR
+447 GKSLKDFSKS
-456 LDINALG
+456 DINALG

-479 NLKKATKLPEKAI
+479 NLKKATKLSEKEI
-492 LNWIEEKNILKFVK
+492 LEWIEEKNILKFVK

-530 IICVRSLLADR
+530 IICVRSLLANR

-598 WDFGKPEDLYNS
+598 WDFAKPEDLYNT

>member
-1 MWYFSD
+1 
-7 TSIEIDYIFKFILGI
+7 
-22 LQITNIKLF
+22 
-31 KEFFMD
+31 MD

-49 SRERRKELKH
+49 SRKRRKELKN

-67 RMRFVYISSFLS
+67 RMRFVYIASFLS

-99 LYQKIDFN
+99 LYNKIDFN
-107 IFVYAV
+107 LFAYVV
-113 IAIGLNLLGFGISI
+113 IAIGLNIFGFWISI
-127 LAKRYQGVASQ
+127 FAKRYQGVASQ
-138 FARDNLKSKFFDA
+138 FARDNLKVKFFDA

-166 DVLTVASQGIDT
+166 DVLTVASQGIDS
-178 LDTFYST
+178 LDTFYSN
-185 YLSTTLRTFFNCG
+185 YLTTTLRTYFNCA

-206 IYPLGGLVFLI
+206 IYPLGGLVFLV

-258 NTLYSYSADE
+258 NTLYSYSADA

-278 ESFRLSTMELLKFQ
+278 ENFRLSTMELLKFQ

-314 VLSISKG
+314 VLSVSKG

-366 DSVKGEKKSEV
+366 DSVKNEKKTEV
-377 VNIKL
+377 SNIDL

-394 FSYDDRNVLNNINLR
+394 FSYENRDVLNNINLS
-409 ITKGSL
+409 INKGSL

-447 GKSLKDFSR
+447 GKSLKDFSKS
-456 LDINALG
+456 DINALG

-479 NLKKATKLPEKAI
+479 NLKKATKLSEKEI
-492 LNWIEEKNILKFVK
+492 LEWIEEKNILKFVK

-530 IICVRSLLADR
+530 IICVRSLLANR

-620 QNEMEEILNER
+620 QNEMEAILNER

>member
-1 MWYFSD
+1 
-7 TSIEIDYIFKFILGI
+7 
-22 LQITNIKLF
+22 
-31 KEFFMD
+31 MD
-37 SDFSTKI
+37 SDFNTKI

-49 SRERRKELKH
+49 SRERRKELKN

-67 RMRFVYISSFLS
+67 RMRFVYIASFLS

-99 LYQKIDFN
+99 LYNKIDFN
-107 IFVYAV
+107 LFAYVV
-113 IAIGLNLLGFGISI
+113 IAIGLNIFGFWISI
-127 LAKRYQGVASQ
+127 FAKRYQGVASQ
-138 FARDNLKSKFFDA
+138 FARDNLKVKFFDA
-151 FSKSDEEVFKGYSTA
+151 FSKGNEEVFKGYSTA
-166 DVLTVASQGIDT
+166 DVLTVASQGIDS
-178 LDTFYST
+178 LDTFYSN
-185 YLSTTLRTFFNCG
+185 YLTTTLRTYFNCA

-206 IYPLGGLVFLI
+206 IYPLGGLVFLV

-258 NTLYSYSADE
+258 NTLYSYSADA

-278 ESFRLSTMELLKFQ
+278 ENFRLSTMELLKFQ

-299 DGVMYLGIAISGFLA
+299 DGVMYLGIVISGFLA
-314 VLSISKG
+314 VLSVSKG

-366 DSVKGEKKSEV
+366 DSVKLEKKTEV
-377 VNIKL
+377 SNINL

-394 FSYDDRNVLNNINLR
+394 FSYDDRKVLNNINLS
-409 ITKGSL
+409 INKGSL

-432 LFKNLEDYSGEILID
+432 LFKNLENYSGEILID
-447 GKSLKDFSR
+447 GKSLRDFSKS
-456 LDINALG
+456 DINSLG

-479 NLKKATKLPEKAI
+479 NLKKATKLSEKEI
-492 LNWIEEKNILKFVK
+492 LEWIEEKHILKFVK
-506 TLPEGFNTIIGE
+506 TLPDGFNTIIGE

-530 IICVRSLLADR
+530 IICVRSLLANR

>member
-1 MWYFSD
+1 
-7 TSIEIDYIFKFILGI
+7 
-22 LQITNIKLF
+22 
-31 KEFFMD
+31 MD

-49 SRERRKELKH
+49 SRERRKELKN

-67 RMRFVYISSFLS
+67 KMKVVYLSSFLA

-85 RIISFGFIAKGFSN
+85 RIISFGVIAKGFSN
-99 LYQKIDFN
+99 LCNGIEFN
-107 IFVYAV
+107 LFSYALIV
-113 IAIGLNLLGFGISI
+113 IGLNIFGFVISI
-127 LAKRYQGVASQ
+127 FSKNYQGVASQ
-138 FARDNLKSKFFDA
+138 FARDSLKNKFFNV
-151 FSKSDEEVFKGYSTA
+151 FSKNNEEFSKKYSYA
-166 DVLTVASQGIDT
+166 DVLTVASQGIDS
-178 LDTFYST
+178 LDTFYSN
-185 YLSTTLRTFFNCG
+185 YLSTTLRTYLNCA
-198 TILLIVAF
+198 TILAIVFF
-206 IYPLGGLVFLI
+206 IYPLGSLVFLI
-217 SIPFIPVSIVL
+217 SIPFIPVSIIL

-278 ESFRLSTMELLKFQ
+278 EGFRLSTMELLKFQ

-314 VLSISKG
+314 VMSISKG

-326 NFIFFVLIATEFF
+326 NFIFFILIATEFF

-366 DSVKGEKKSEV
+366 DNANLEEKIENSKIE
-377 VNIKL
+377 L
-382 ESIDNIEFKNLS
+382 ENVERIEFKNLS
-394 FSYDDRNVLNNINLR
+394 FSYGERKILNDINFE
-409 ITKGSL
+409 ISKGNL

-432 LFKNLEDYSGEILID
+432 LFKNLENYSGEILLD
-447 GKSLKDFSR
+447 GKSLKDFSKG
-456 LDINALG
+456 DINSLG
-463 FYVSP
+463 FYISP

-479 NLKKATKLPEKAI
+479 NLKKATKLSENEI
-492 LNWIEEKNILKFVK
+492 LKWIEEKNILNFVK
-506 TLPEGFNTIIGE
+506 TLPNGFDTIVGE
-518 NGRLISPGQRQQ
+518 NGKLISPGQRQQ
-530 IICVRSLLADR
+530 IICARGLLANR

-554 TENEIAI
+554 TENENAI
-561 LDLIKM
+561 LDLIRL
-567 ISKNSIVMF
+567 ISKDSIVMF
-576 ISHKMKQVNKADFVL
+576 ISHKMKQVHKSDFVL
-591 FMGKEKS
+591 FMGQEKS
-598 WDFGKPEDLYNS
+598 WDFGKPCDLYVS
-610 NFEYRLLLDK
+610 NFEYKLLLDK